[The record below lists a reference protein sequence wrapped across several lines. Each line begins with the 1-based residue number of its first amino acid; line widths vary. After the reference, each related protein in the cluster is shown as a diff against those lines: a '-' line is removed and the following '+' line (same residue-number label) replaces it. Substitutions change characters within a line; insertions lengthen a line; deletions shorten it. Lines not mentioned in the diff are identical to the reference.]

1 MTKFPGSVTAFL
13 IHSHVDRKD
22 VRKLYLRLVKDGVNA
37 WMDVEKLQPGQD
49 WRNEIRR
56 ALLTCD
62 VVLVCLSRGFTK
74 REGYRHEEVR
84 IALERARSLP
94 EDVVSIIPVR
104 LEACDMPETLS
115 HLHRVDLFQPGG
127 YKRLLWALKRRRETL
142 G

>member
-1 MTKFPGSVTAFL
+1 
-13 IHSHVDRKD
+13 
-22 VRKLYLRLVKDGVNA
+22 
-37 WMDVEKLQPGQD
+37 MDVEKLQPGQD

-62 VVLVCLSRGFTK
+62 VVLVCLSREFTK

>member
-1 MTKFPGSVTAFL
+1 MAKFPGSVMAFL

-49 WRNEIRR
+49 WRNEIRH

-62 VVLVCLSRGFTK
+62 VVLVCLSREFTK

-84 IALERARSLP
+84 IALEKARSLP

-127 YKRLLWALKRRRETL
+127 YKRLLRALRGE
-142 G
+142 